1 MDVTEHFVPHESETP
16 ALSVRKGLLGL
27 LVAKPSAIEFAYLA
41 QRQGRFRPSQRRC
54 FGCRVYGGPRL
65 EEATFACPIF

>member
-27 LVAKPSAIEFAYLA
+27 LVAKPSAIEFAYSV
-41 QRQGRFRPSQRRC
+41 QRQAAFV
-54 FGCRVYGGPRL
+54 RVSGVSL
-65 EEATFACPIF
+65 VAAFTAVLV